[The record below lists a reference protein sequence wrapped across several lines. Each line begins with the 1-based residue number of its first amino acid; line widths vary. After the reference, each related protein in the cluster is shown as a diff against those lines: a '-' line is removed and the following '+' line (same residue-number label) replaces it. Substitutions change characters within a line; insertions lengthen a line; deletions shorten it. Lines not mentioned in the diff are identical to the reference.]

1 MDFLTTSILWCVEAM
16 FSPSL
21 QVNNG
26 SLYNNVCNSNT
37 VFENVCVKRQSFL
50 KAGWKLYLSWALE
63 SQHNFIIL
71 NDSPWKKWELLSAKP
86 SESYN

>member
-1 MDFLTTSILWCVEAM
+1 MDFLAISILGCVGAM
-16 FSPSL
+16 FPPPL

-37 VFENVCVKRQSFL
+37 VFEDVSVKRQSFL
-50 KAGWKLYLSWALE
+50 KGDWKLYLSWALE

-71 NDSPWKKWELLSAKP
+71 HDSP
-86 SESYN
+86 